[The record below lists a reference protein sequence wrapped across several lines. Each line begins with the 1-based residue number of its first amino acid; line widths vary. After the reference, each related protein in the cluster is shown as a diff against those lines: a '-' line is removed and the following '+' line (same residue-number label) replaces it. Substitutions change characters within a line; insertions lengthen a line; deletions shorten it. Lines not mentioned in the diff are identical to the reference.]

1 MKDRTQ
7 QQQRKSMKK
16 IIGSLSLIACL
27 GLGAVV
33 LNTGCAGDRTHRS
46 TGNYID
52 DKTVEAKVKSELLG
66 DPDVKG
72 LAVNVEV
79 NNGRVQL
86 SGFVD
91 SLAQK
96 NRAAELARNVQGVKY
111 VKNDLVVK

>member
-1 MKDRTQ
+1 
-7 QQQRKSMKK
+7 MKK
-16 IIGSLSLIACL
+16 LIGSLSLIVCL
-27 GLGAVV
+27 GLGVAV
-33 LNTGCAGDRTHRS
+33 LSTGCAGDRYSRS
-46 TGNYID
+46 TGTYID
-52 DKTVEAKVKSELLG
+52 DKAVEAKVKSDLLA
-66 DPDVKG
+66 DETVKG

-96 NRAAELARNVQGVKY
+96 NRAAEIARNVRGVQY

>member
-1 MKDRTQ
+1 
-7 QQQRKSMKK
+7 MKK
-16 IIGSLSLIACL
+16 IMSGLSLIVCL
-27 GLGAVV
+27 GLGVAV
-33 LNTGCAGDRTHRS
+33 LNTGCAGNREHRS
-46 TGNYID
+46 TGTYID
-52 DKTVEAKVKSELLG
+52 DKSVEARVKSDLLA

-96 NRAAELARNVQGVKY
+96 NRAAELARNVKGVQY

>member
-1 MKDRTQ
+1 
-7 QQQRKSMKK
+7 MKK
-16 IIGSLSLIACL
+16 LIGSLSLIVCL
-27 GLGAVV
+27 GVGVAV

-46 TGNYID
+46 TGKYID
-52 DKTVEAKVKSELLG
+52 DKSVEAKVKSSLLG

-79 NNGRVQL
+79 HNGRVQL

-96 NRAAELARNVQGVKY
+96 NRAAELARNVQGVQY

>member
-1 MKDRTQ
+1 MKERT
-7 QQQRKSMKK
+7 KYMKK
-16 IIGSLSLIACL
+16 LIGSLSLIVCL
-27 GLGAVV
+27 GVGAAV

-46 TGNYID
+46 TGTYVD
-52 DKTVEAKVKSELLG
+52 DKSVEAKVKSALLG

-96 NRAAELARNVQGVKY
+96 NRAAELARTVQGVQY

>member
-1 MKDRTQ
+1 
-7 QQQRKSMKK
+7 MKK
-16 IIGSLSLIACL
+16 AITGLSLVVCL
-27 GLGAVV
+27 GLGVA
-33 LNTGCAGDRTHRS
+33 TFTSGCAGDRYTRS
-46 TGNYID
+46 TGTYVD
-52 DKTVEAKVKSELLG
+52 DKTIEAKVKSDLLG

-91 SLAQK
+91 TIAQK
-96 NRAAELARNVQGVKY
+96 NRAGQLARNVANVQY

>member
-1 MKDRTQ
+1 MNKT
-7 QQQRKSMKK
+7 
-16 IIGSLSLIACL
+16 IAGLSLIVCL
-27 GLGAVV
+27 GLGVATFA
-33 LNTGCAGDRTHRS
+33 TGCAGTRTDRS
-46 TGNYID
+46 TGTYID
-52 DKTVEAKVKSELLG
+52 DKAIEAKVKSELLG

-96 NRAAELARNVQGVKY
+96 NRAGELSRNVPNVQY